1 MLIYTLDPLYLTKT
15 GVIEEFES
23 VVWTERFI
31 EAGESVVVMGATHE
45 NAVKLRP
52 GTMLLHEESD
62 EPMLI
67 ETRDIKDGV
76 ITANAKTIEA
86 CFERY
91 VGPLGRAGMASNIIR
106 YVAYNMQNRQS
117 GKYAFPNLR
126 VQDFVDDSANQI
138 NQEEHIFGFE
148 KAHDALLRLGKKYS
162 KGIAVRR
169 MLKDATQPWM
179 GYELVFVV
187 RDITDRTIPGE
198 NYLRL
203 SPNDDNFVDID
214 ELYSLQDKV
223 DVVLVHAPKTFAQEP
238 DGLAVGWW
246 PMSYPDKA
254 AQGGPNEFALGPGD
268 NPFDWRIAEI
278 TADDIDMDF
287 IRKRIDDYWFPQ
299 FGADGMPPTWTEMSD
314 AQKETVLRGEMK
326 AKAKDEWHKSQA
338 NEKIVFDGQIPG
350 EILKYG
356 RDYRLGDVVLAEGN
370 FTGGRQIKMVTEYIR
385 SSDSNGTRSY
395 PTLASPLDAYDETDT
410 GGAGGGGWGGTGG

>member
-31 EAGESVVVMGATHE
+31 EAGEAVVVMGATHE

-91 VGPLGRAGMASNIIR
+91 VGPLGRGGLASNIIR
-106 YVAYNMQNRQS
+106 YVAYNMQNRQE
-117 GKYAFPNLR
+117 GRFAFPNLR
-126 VQDFVDDSANQI
+126 VQDFVDDTGNQV

-169 MLKDATQPWM
+169 MLKDETQPWM

-187 RDITDRTIPGE
+187 RDPTDRTQPGPD
-198 NYLRL
+198 YLRL

-223 DVVLVHAPKTFAQEP
+223 DVVIVHVPKPFAQASGTDTETFA
-238 DGLAVGWW
+238 LAWA
-246 PMSYPDKA
+246 PMSYPDKTD
-254 AQGGPNEFALGPGD
+254 QGGPENFTLGPGD
-268 NPFDWRIAEI
+268 NPFDWRIVEI

-287 IRKRIDDYWFPQ
+287 IRKRIDDYWFPT
-299 FGADGMPPTWTEMSD
+299 FGGAGMPPTWTEMD
-314 AQKETVLRGEMK
+314 DTQREDILRAEMK
-326 AKAKDEWHKSQA
+326 AKAKEEWHKSQA

-350 EILKYG
+350 ELLKYG
-356 RDYRLGDVVLAEGN
+356 RDYRLGDIVVAEAN
-370 FTGGRQIKMVTEYIR
+370 FTGGRQTKMVTEYIR
-385 SSDSNGTRSY
+385 SSDQNGTRSY
-395 PTLASPLDAYDETDT
+395 PTLASPLDPYDEGDS
-410 GGAGGGGWGGTGG
+410 GGWSGTGG

>member
-15 GVIEEFES
+15 GIIEEFES

-31 EAGESVVVMGATHE
+31 EAGDAQIVMGATHE

-52 GTMLLHEESD
+52 GNMLLHEDSD
-62 EPMLI
+62 EPMLV

-76 ITANAKTIEA
+76 ITANASTIEA

-106 YVAYNMQNRQS
+106 YVVYNMQNRQD

-148 KAHDALLRLGKKYS
+148 KAHDALLRLAKKYS

-169 MLKDATQPWM
+169 MIKDESEPWM

-187 RDITDRTIPGE
+187 RDSTDRTQPGSD
-198 NYLRL
+198 YLRL

-214 ELYSLQDKV
+214 EVYSLKDKV
-223 DVVLVHAPKTFAQEP
+223 DVVLVHAPKTFAKEP

-246 PMSYPDKA
+246 PMSYPDKTD
-254 AQGGPNEFALGPGD
+254 QGGPDNFQLDAGT
-268 NPFDWRIAEI
+268 NPFDFRIVEI
-278 TADDIDMDF
+278 TADDIDQDF
-287 IRKRIDDYWFPQ
+287 IDKRIEDYWW
-299 FGADGMPPTWTEMSD
+299 ATEGMPPTWGEMD
-314 AQKETVLRGEMK
+314 DTQKETVIRGEMK

-350 EILKYG
+350 EILQYG
-356 RDYRLGDVVLAEGN
+356 RDYRLGDIVVAEGN
-370 FTGGRQIKMVTEYIR
+370 FTGGRQNKMVTEYIR
-385 SSDSNGTRSY
+385 SSDQNGTRAY
-395 PTLASPLDAYDETDT
+395 PTLASVMDTYDEEGPQFT
-410 GGAGGGGWGGTGG
+410 GGGGNY

>member
-15 GVIEEFES
+15 GIIEEFES

-31 EAGESVVVMGATHE
+31 EAGDAQIVMGATHE
-45 NAVKLRP
+45 NAVSLRP

-76 ITANAKTIEA
+76 ITANALTIEA

-106 YVAYNMQNRQS
+106 YVVYNMQNRQS

-126 VQDFVDDSANQI
+126 VQDFVDDSANQV

-148 KAHDALLRLGKKYS
+148 KAHDALLRLAKKYS

-169 MLKDATQPWM
+169 MLKDESEPWQ

-187 RDITDRTIPGE
+187 RNTTDRTQPGE
-198 NYLRL
+198 DYLRL

-214 ELYSLQDKV
+214 ELYSLKDKV

-246 PMSYPDKA
+246 PMSYPDKTD
-254 AQGGPNEFALGPGD
+254 QGGPDNFELGPVE
-268 NPFDWRIAEI
+268 NPFDWRIVEI

-299 FGADGMPPTWTEMSD
+299 FGGDGMPSTWTDMD
-314 AQKETVLRGEMK
+314 DVQRETVLRGEMK

-350 EILKYG
+350 ELLKYG
-356 RDYRLGDVVLAEGN
+356 RDYRLGDIVVAEGKY
-370 FTGGRQIKMVTEYIR
+370 TGGRQIKMVTEYIR
-385 SSDSNGTRSY
+385 SSDQNGTRAY
-395 PTLASPLDAYDETDT
+395 PTLASIMDAYDEETDT
-410 GGAGGGGWGGTGG
+410 GGWGSGV

>member
-1 MLIYTLDPLYLTKT
+1 MLIYTLDPLYLNKT
-15 GVIEEFES
+15 GIIEEFES

-31 EAGESVVVMGATHE
+31 EAGDAQIVMGATHE
-45 NAVKLRP
+45 NAVTLRP

-67 ETRDIKDGV
+67 LTRDIKDGV
-76 ITANAKTIEA
+76 ITANAFTIEA

-126 VQDFVDDSANQI
+126 VQDFVDDSANQV

-148 KAHDALLRLGKKYS
+148 KAHDALLRLAKKYS

-169 MLKDATQPWM
+169 MLKDEAEPWL

-187 RDITDRTIPGE
+187 RNTTDRTIPGPD
-198 NYLRL
+198 YLRL

-246 PMSYPDKA
+246 PMSYPDKTD
-254 AQGGPNEFALGPGD
+254 QGGPDNFQLDAGT
-268 NPFDWRIAEI
+268 NPFDFRIVEI
-278 TADDIDMDF
+278 TADDIDLDF
-287 IRKRIDDYWFPQ
+287 IKKRYDDYWFPT
-299 FGADGMPPTWTEMSD
+299 FGGDGFPADWSD
-314 AQKETVLRGEMK
+314 TDDTQKETVIRGEMK

-356 RDYRLGDVVLAEGN
+356 RDYRLGDIVVAEGN
-370 FTGGRQIKMVTEYIR
+370 FTGGRQVKMVTEYIR
-385 SSDSNGTRSY
+385 SSDQNGTRAY
-395 PTLASPLDAYDETDT
+395 PTLASIMDTYDEETDS
-410 GGAGGGGWGGTGG
+410 GGWSGVGV